1 MRHGIDF
8 FRDEIRNGFYIP
20 TAVKQ
25 SWAAELDVLAEID
38 RICKAHDIKYYADWG
53 SFLGAVR
60 HGGFVPWD
68 DDLDICMLRD
78 DYVKFRAVCDAELP
92 ENYCIHDY
100 ERHKDHWLLL
110 ARVVNNHHICFD
122 EDYLG
127 EHYNFPWL
135 SGVDIFIKDYL
146 YKDADKE
153 KKRCDEVMRILAEAE
168 SYINKLS
175 SGKIAGTEAESARQK
190 AIALYK
196 KAEERMAEVP
206 PEESDQVC
214 QLFPWGLKGVPGE
227 DKEFYQEIT
236 YLPFEDTFIPLP
248 AQYNK
253 VLSRRYGDYNV
264 VHKGVAGHD
273 YPSFEGQRKIFEKET
288 GTALPRF
295 SFDKGM
301 IVRGSDQNGTSIEQM
316 YDGKDSSGNG
326 EQLGVHREVL
336 FLPVGPREW
345 KSMEPSFVK
354 ECASPDTDVY
364 VVPLPLMKRD
374 IYGQISASDE
384 EILEAEHFEDYVDI
398 INDLEAAGVSTEHVC
413 LMGFTD
419 YELESHLPA
428 KIYIQ
433 NPYDAHNP
441 VLTVPPYYYADNLR
455 LFTKELIY
463 VPLGPVSEFTEKDMP
478 DMLGMNFYV
487 TMPGAIYADKVVVQ
501 SENIKKHYVDKLVE
515 FCKGTDRK
523 YWEQKVVVEDAD
535 CHDDNIVD
543 MDLQNSEIVDNG
555 PSIGEHENV
564 LDRNNGHK
572 KNILY
577 GISSYEYYE
586 HKDDFEAVIK
596 SRIDIF
602 TENKEKVQAQIY
614 LYPDYSADATKE
626 NGTVENAIIYSD
638 GYNEFRKTVTSLASA
653 NNIEIITG
661 VGSSYATISEL
672 TRNYDAYY
680 GSSLPIVQE
689 FVMQKKPVM
698 IADYSIT

>member
-25 SWAAELDVLAEID
+25 SWAAALDVLAEID
-38 RICKAHDIKYYADWG
+38 RICKAHDIKYFADWG

-146 YKDADKE
+146 YRDSDQE
-153 KKRCDEVMRILAEAE
+153 KKRCDDVMRILAEAE

-175 SGKIAGTEAESARQK
+175 SGKIAGAEAESARQK
-190 AIALYK
+190 AISLYK

-206 PEESDQVC
+206 PKESDQVC

-236 YLPFEDTFIPLP
+236 YLPFEDTFIPVP
-248 AQYNK
+248 SQYNK
-253 VLSRRYGDYNV
+253 VLWRRYGDYNV

-288 GTALPRF
+288 GVALPRF
-295 SFDKGM
+295 TFDKGM
-301 IVRGSDQNGTSIEQM
+301 LRVSNQTDNSIEQKQ
-316 YDGKDSSGNG
+316 DGNDSSGNG
-326 EQLGVHREVL
+326 ERLGVHREVL

-345 KSMEPSFVK
+345 KSLEAAFVK
-354 ECASPDTDVY
+354 ECAKPDADVY

-384 EILEAEHFEDYVDI
+384 EILEAEHFETYVNI
-398 INDLEAAGVSTEHVC
+398 INDLEAAGVNTDRVC

-419 YELESHLPA
+419 YDLESHLPA
-428 KIYIQ
+428 RIYIQ
-433 NPYDAHNP
+433 SPYDAHNP

-455 LFTKELIY
+455 LFTNELIY
-463 VPLGPVSEFTEKDMP
+463 VPLGPVSEFTDKDLP

-487 TMPGAIYADKVVVQ
+487 TMPGAVYADKIVAQ
-501 SENIKKHYVDKLVE
+501 SENIKKHYVDKLLE

-523 YWEQKVVVEDAD
+523 YWEQK
-535 CHDDNIVD
+535 IVLEESFEEKRD
-543 MDLQNSEIVDNG
+543 S
-555 PSIGEHENV
+555 HT
-564 LDRNNGHK
+564 K
-572 KNILY
+572 KILY

-586 HKDDFEAVIK
+586 YKENFAEVIK

-614 LYPDYSADATKE
+614 LYPDYRANCSDANNAFCSAD
-626 NGTVENAIIYSD
+626 
-638 GYNEFRKTVTSLASA
+638 YNEFCKTVTSLASA
-653 NNIEIITG
+653 NNIEIIAG
-661 VGSSYATISEL
+661 AGSSYAAISAL
-672 TRNYDAYY
+672 TREYDAYY

-698 IADYSIT
+698 IANYSV

>member
-38 RICKAHDIKYYADWG
+38 RICKRHDIRYFADWG

-100 ERHKDHWLLL
+100 ERHDNHWLFL

-122 EDYLG
+122 ENYLKDN
-127 EHYNFPWL
+127 YNFPWL

-146 YKDADKE
+146 YRDPDQE
-153 KKRCDEVMRILAEAE
+153 KKRCDEVMHILVEAE
-168 SYINKLS
+168 SIINKLS
-175 SGKIAGTEAESARQK
+175 SGKYAGAEADSARQK

-196 KAEERMAEVP
+196 KAEERMSEVP
-206 PEESDQVC
+206 PEESNQVC

-236 YLPFEDTFIPLP
+236 YLPFEDTFIPVP

-253 VLSRRYGDYNV
+253 VLSRRYGDYNKV
-264 VHKGVAGHD
+264 YKGVAGHD

-295 SFDKGM
+295 TFEKGM
-301 IVRGSDQNGTSIEQM
+301 LDRPSQATG
-316 YDGKDSSGNG
+316 
-326 EQLGVHREVL
+326 REVL
-336 FLPVGPREW
+336 FLPIGPREW
-345 KSMEPSFVK
+345 KSLESYFVK
-354 ECASPDTDVY
+354 ECAISDTEVY
-364 VVPLPLMKRD
+364 VVPLPLMQRD

-384 EILEAEHFEDYVDI
+384 EILEAEHFEDYVNI
-398 INDLEAAGVSTEHVC
+398 INELEAAGVNTDHVC
-413 LMGFTD
+413 LTGFTD
-419 YELESHLPA
+419 YDFQEHMPER
-428 KIYIQ
+428 IYIQ
-433 NPYDAHNP
+433 SPYDAHNP

-455 LFTKELIY
+455 LFTEELIY
-463 VPLGPVSEFTEKDMP
+463 IPLGPVGEFSDEDKP

-487 TMPGAIYADKVVVQ
+487 TMPGVIYADKVIVQ
-501 SENIKKHYVDKLVE
+501 SENIKSHYVDKLVE
-515 FCKGTDRK
+515 FCAGTDRG
-523 YWEQKVVVEDAD
+523 YWEKKIVVGDACGHAGQKSSTDANKND
-535 CHDDNIVD
+535 YADNCSRI
-543 MDLQNSEIVDNG
+543 
-555 PSIGEHENV
+555 
-564 LDRNNGHK
+564 K
-572 KNILY
+572 KILY

-586 HKDDFEAVIK
+586 HKENFAEVIN
-596 SRIDIF
+596 SRIAIF
-602 TENKEKVQAQIY
+602 TENKEKVQATIY
-614 LYPDYSADATKE
+614 LYPSYDAKFADVNNAFYSAD
-626 NGTVENAIIYSD
+626 
-638 GYNEFRKTVTSLASA
+638 YNEFCKTITNLASESG
-653 NNIEIITG
+653 IEIITG
-661 VGSSYATISEL
+661 AGSSYSAISAL
-672 TRNYDAYY
+672 TRDFDAYY

-698 IADYSIT
+698 IADYSV